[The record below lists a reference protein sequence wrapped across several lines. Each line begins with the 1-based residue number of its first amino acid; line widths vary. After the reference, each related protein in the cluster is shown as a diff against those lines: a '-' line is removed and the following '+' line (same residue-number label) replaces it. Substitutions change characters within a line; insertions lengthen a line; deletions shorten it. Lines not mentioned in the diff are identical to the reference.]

1 MLRLQQ
7 QLKLLNH
14 VYGAAC
20 DNQYLLT
27 TMPQYAKRMTI
38 SRRMSDETNWH
49 MLDAELLRSLVGG
62 SALACNGVIP
72 LPMDRLRRKA
82 RARTKR
88 CTGCGQIMEKHNDT
102 TKSSSLLAKSDDEDH
117 VCEECRSPMHA
128 PPIHPGMRKRKDKRK
143 APHPTPVPTQTNRK
157 PETGE
162 PSILDWRD
170 PLTTRVQLAN
180 PPEETDADFQGHNI
194 STT

>member
-102 TKSSSLLAKSDDEDH
+102 TKSSSLLAKSE
-117 VCEECRSPMHA
+117 
-128 PPIHPGMRKRKDKRK
+128 
-143 APHPTPVPTQTNRK
+143 